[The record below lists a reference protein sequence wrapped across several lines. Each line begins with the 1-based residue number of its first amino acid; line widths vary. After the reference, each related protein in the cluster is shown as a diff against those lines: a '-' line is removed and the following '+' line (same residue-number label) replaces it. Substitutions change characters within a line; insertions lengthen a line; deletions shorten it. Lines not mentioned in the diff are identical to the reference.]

1 MPGRLLRF
9 LWVFVLLFVS
19 PFRADGTVWR
29 IALRNVWRNPR
40 RTGVVVS
47 AVAVGIAGVVLT
59 MAINYGMIY
68 QMVENAIETELGHV
82 QVHAAGFDQNP
93 EIAVRLEGG
102 GADVVDAMSGIPG
115 VTAWARRVRGEG
127 FLMSPRSSA
136 GVRVVGVEP
145 EREAGVSVIA
155 DSTRSGA
162 YLDGVK
168 RRILIG
174 EKLARSLEVGVG
186 DKVVLSVQDLAGD
199 ITGEALRVGGLYKTA
214 NGTLDGSTIFMRLD
228 EGQALYGLG
237 GAVSEVVAVVDGN
250 ERVDAVR
257 DELAAR
263 LPGVEV
269 RTWEELRPVLLYMV
283 DVFDQQAIWVYVA
296 VFVAMAFGIANV
308 LMMAVYERIREIGI
322 MMAVG
327 MRADDLVAMVLI
339 ESMAVTAL
347 GLFLGF
353 LGAVAGVWALQ
364 DGIDLS
370 AFARG
375 LESFGVGTRLV
386 PVLRWDDF
394 TIPMIVAM
402 VTALIASLWP
412 AVRAVSFRPAEAVR
426 KI

>member
-1 MPGRLLRF
+1 
-9 LWVFVLLFVS
+9 
-19 PFRADGTVWR
+19 
-29 IALRNVWRNPR
+29 
-40 RTGVVVS
+40 
-47 AVAVGIAGVVLT
+47 
-59 MAINYGMIY
+59 
-68 QMVENAIETELGHV
+68 
-82 QVHAAGFDQNP
+82 
-93 EIAVRLEGG
+93 
-102 GADVVDAMSGIPG
+102 
-115 VTAWARRVRGEG
+115 
-127 FLMSPRSSA
+127 
-136 GVRVVGVEP
+136 
-145 EREAGVSVIA
+145 
-155 DSTRSGA
+155 
-162 YLDGVK
+162 
-168 RRILIG
+168 
-174 EKLARSLEVGVG
+174 
-186 DKVVLSVQDLAGD
+186 
-199 ITGEALRVGGLYKTA
+199 
-214 NGTLDGSTIFMRLD
+214 MRLD
-228 EGQALYGLG
+228 EGQALYGLW